1 MTTGVIIIGGDY
13 RGLGAVR
20 SLGRRGIP
28 VWVLTDDHR
37 LASTSRYVQ
46 RSLPWPAGSP
56 DRADADRMQMLLDL
70 SERCGLAGWMLLPT
84 GDEAAALISRH
95 HAQLAEHFVL
105 TTPPWEK
112 LRWAYDKRLTYQ
124 LAQQAGLEIPWTM
137 YPAGREELATAE
149 LAFPILL
156 KPAYKQVMNEF
167 THAKAWLAENRATL
181 LARYGAACR
190 LVDPDVI
197 MLQEL
202 IPGGGES
209 QYSFAALCQ
218 DGQALAAIVARRTRQ
233 YPLDFGFASTYVES
247 VENAEVERS
256 ARRILAELRYD
267 GLIEVE
273 FKFDLRDG
281 RYKLLDLNPRI
292 WGWHTLGTAA
302 GVDFTHLQWRLSCGE
317 TLEPACGRPGVHW
330 VRMSTDAVAA
340 VQYMRK
346 GLLSP
351 LGYLRSLS
359 APLESAIFALDD
371 PMPGIVDGPLL
382 AMSRLRRRMNK
393 SA

>member
-1 MTTGVIIIGGDY
+1 MTTGVIIVGGDY

-37 LASTSRYVQ
+37 LAASSRYVQ
-46 RSLPWPAGSP
+46 RSLPWPA
-56 DRADADRMQMLLDL
+56 ADDAQRLQMLLDL
-70 SERCGLAGWMLLPT
+70 GEHCGLAGWMLLPT

-95 HAQLAEHFVL
+95 HAELAQHFVL
-105 TTPPWEK
+105 TTPPWEVV
-112 LRWAYDKRLTYQ
+112 RWAYDKRLTYQ
-124 LAQQAGLEIPWTM
+124 LARQAGLEIPWTM
-137 YPAGREELATAE
+137 YPAGREELRTAE

-167 THAKAWLAENRATL
+167 THAKAWLAEDRETL
-181 LARYGAACR
+181 LARYDVACR

-202 IPGGGES
+202 IPGGGEA
-209 QYSFAALCQ
+209 QYSFAALCR
-218 DGQALAAIVARRTRQ
+218 DGQALASIVARRTRQ

-247 VENAEVERS
+247 IENAEVERY

-273 FKFDLRDG
+273 FKFDRRDG

-292 WGWHTLGTAA
+292 WGWHTLGAAA
-302 GVDFTHLQWRLSCGE
+302 GVDFTHLQWRLACGE
-317 TLEPACGRPGVHW
+317 RLEPACGRPGVHW
-330 VRMSTDAVAA
+330 VRMSTDAVAV
-340 VQYMRK
+340 VQYIRR

-359 APLESAIFALDD
+359 APLETAIFAVDD
-371 PMPGIVDGPLL
+371 PMPGVVDGPLL
-382 AMSRLRRRMNK
+382 AMSRLRRRLNK
-393 SA
+393 TA